1 MFRLLLSVG
10 GAAVLIAVSGFGVA
24 AQEPDGFYKSRSIR
38 LIVGYE
44 AGGGYDTYARLL
56 ARHYGR
62 NIAGSPSVIVE
73 NMPGAGSVRATNWI
87 YNVAPKDGTALAIT
101 SKSMAAYQLLG
112 GKEAKWDSTAINWIG
127 RIEGSNGI
135 LYTWHRSGI
144 RTLEDAKT
152 RSVKAGST
160 GRSTDSYIYPVLVN
174 ALLGTKFDVIV
185 GYGGGSQSLHLAMER
200 GEIDA
205 RAGNTWASLKTTNA
219 DWIKEGKVHILFQ
232 VGLEKEADLQ
242 QVPLLD
248 EFLTTPEQ
256 RQLLAVVALP
266 TVIGYSVMAP
276 PAIPEARLASLR
288 AAFQA
293 TQKDAGFIAEAD
305 KQNLSLTP
313 AAGEDIAR
321 HVREIAATPQSVVAK
336 AADMLGW
343 TK

>member
-1 MFRLLLSVG
+1 MTRLLFSIC
-10 GAAVLIAVSGFGVA
+10 GAAVLLIGSGIGAA
-24 AQEPDGFYKSRSIR
+24 AQESEEYYKSRSIR

-135 LYTWHRSGI
+135 LYTWHRSAV
-144 RTLEDAKT
+144 RTIEDAKT

-160 GRSTDSYIYPVLVN
+160 GRSTDSYIYPVLAN
-174 ALLGTKFDVIV
+174 ALIGTKFDVIV
-185 GYGGGSQSLHLAMER
+185 GYSGGSQSLHLAMER

-205 RAGNTWASLKTTNA
+205 RAGNTWASLKTSQA

-232 VGLEKEADLQ
+232 VGLAKEPDLP

-248 EFLTTPEQ
+248 EYLTTPEQ

-276 PAIPEARLASLR
+276 PAIPAAQLATLR
-288 AAFQA
+288 AGFQA
-293 TQKDAGFIAEAD
+293 TLMDAGFTTEAA
-305 KQNLSLTP
+305 KQNLSLAP
-313 AAGEDIAR
+313 AIGEEIAKQ
-321 HVREIAATPQSVVAK
+321 VKDIAATPRSVVAK
-336 AADMLGW
+336 AAEILGW
-343 TK
+343 TN